1 MNKKNSLHTLNNLN
15 IVDLQKSY
23 CPGCPSCEKYNNCY
37 CNMVVIPLTPYAI
50 ADWAK
55 SGYKIKSLIDRSAGE
70 SGVITPY
77 RR

>member
-1 MNKKNSLHTLNNLN
+1 
-15 IVDLQKSY
+15 
-23 CPGCPSCEKYNNCY
+23 
-37 CNMVVIPLTPYAI
+37 MVVIPLTPYAI

>member
-23 CPGCPSCEKYNNCY
+23 CPGCPSCDKYNNCY
-37 CNMVVIPLTPYAI
+37 CDFLGYPIVAYAI
-50 ADWAK
+50 SDWAK